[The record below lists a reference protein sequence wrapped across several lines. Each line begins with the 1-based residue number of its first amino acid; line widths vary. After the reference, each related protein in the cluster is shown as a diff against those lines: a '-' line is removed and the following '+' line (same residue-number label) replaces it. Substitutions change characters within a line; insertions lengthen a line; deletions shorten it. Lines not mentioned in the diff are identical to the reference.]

1 MFKETMKLHLIEE
14 VLKTDNEATLTELE
28 AILSRSAAGR
38 KVKPARPKDG
48 HVSAHEFV
56 GRWSKK
62 DATLIE
68 KAIKE
73 GCEQINEDDWK

>member
-1 MFKETMKLHLIEE
+1 MKLHVIEE
-14 VLKTDNEATLTELE
+14 VLKIDNEATLTEL
-28 AILSRSAAGR
+28 ATILNRSAEVR
-38 KVKPARPKDG
+38 KVKSL
-48 HVSAHEFV
+48 SAHDFV

>member
-28 AILSRSAAGR
+28 KILNRSVGVR
-38 KVKPARPKDG
+38 KVKP
-48 HVSAHEFV
+48 VSAHEFV
-56 GRWSKK
+56 GRWSSK

>member
-1 MFKETMKLHLIEE
+1 MKLYLIEE

-28 AILSRSAAGR
+28 TILNRSAKPQ
-38 KVKPARPKDG
+38 KVKA
-48 HVSAHEFV
+48 VCAHEFV
-56 GRWSKK
+56 GRWSRK

-68 KAIKE
+68 KAIKD

>member
-1 MFKETMKLHLIEE
+1 MYTETMKLHLIEE
-14 VLKTDNEATLTELE
+14 VLRTEDEAILAELE
-28 AILSRSAAGR
+28 TILSRS
-38 KVKPARPKDG
+38 VKTHNKKPI
-48 HVSAHEFV
+48 SAHDFV

-73 GCEQINEDDWK
+73 GCEKINENDWK

>member
-1 MFKETMKLHLIEE
+1 MYKETMKLHLIEE
-14 VLKTDNEATLTELE
+14 VLRTDNEATLTELE
-28 AILSRSAAGR
+28 TILNRSAEIR
-38 KVKPARPKDG
+38 KVKPA
-48 HVSAHEFV
+48 SAHDFV
-56 GRWSKK
+56 GRWSRK